1 MFLQGPCR
9 CFERPLTSPIW
20 CVRERRVID
29 QVSIT
34 LLRDLVNNFFCFIPL
49 SLEAMLEFNSI
60 ENNFVFLVL
69 GKFKY
74 SIMPLNSNIHYL
86 ILAYILIFK
95 TAFSIILE
103 LNKKF
108 PAI

>member
-1 MFLQGPCR
+1 MFLRGP

-20 CVRERRVID
+20 CVRERRVIY

-60 ENNFVFLVL
+60 ENDFVFLALALVPAL
-69 GKFKY
+69 LSNWFCLHFK
-74 SIMPLNSNIHYL
+74 
-86 ILAYILIFK
+86 
-95 TAFSIILE
+95 
-103 LNKKF
+103 
-108 PAI
+108 